1 MKKHTTQT
9 FIQRKLEMYVSV
21 LTNSIDKVYDFNN
34 RLEICSADIEKLK
47 SIAKPSQKELDKL
60 SYARYR
66 VDDLDL
72 QIELEKV
79 KQDKIKSL
87 ILNIERYV

>member
-1 MKKHTTQT
+1 MTKRKTL
-9 FIQRKLEMYVSV
+9 IQNKLEMYLAV

-34 RLEICSADIEKLK
+34 RIEICSADIEKLK

-60 SYARYR
+60 SWARYR
-66 VDDLDL
+66 LDDLEL
-72 QIELEKV
+72 QIELEEV

-87 ILNIERYV
+87 ILNIEKYV